1 MVVGHLSFKEF
12 PRRKLWKKSY
22 DEHQFSSV
30 QSLSHVWL
38 FVTLWTAAHQAS
50 LSITNSWSLPKLMS
64 IESVR
69 PQPSHP
75 LSSPSSPALNLS
87 QHQGLFQWV
96 SSSHQV
102 AKVLEFH
109 LDRVLKSRDIILP
122 TKVHIVK
129 AMVFPVVMYGCE
141 SWTIKKA
148 GHWKVDAFELW
159 CWRRRFRVPLTARTS
174 NQSILKEINLEYSL
188 EGLMLKLQ
196 SLSTWCK
203 EPTHWKRPWC

>member
-1 MVVGHLSFKEF
+1 MPFSHIMVLSV
-12 PRRKLWKKSY
+12 W
-22 DEHQFSSV
+22 FSSV
-30 QSLSHVWL
+30 AQPCPTLCNPMNCSMLGLPVHHQFPESTQTHVHW
-38 FVTLWTAAHQAS
+38 VSDA
-50 LSITNSWSLPKLMS
+50 I
-64 IESVR
+64 
-69 PQPSHP
+69 QPSHP
-75 LSSPSSPALNLS
+75 LSSPSPPALNLS

-148 GHWKVDAFELW
+148 EHWRIDALNSGFGEDSWESLGLQG
-159 CWRRRFRVPLTARTS
+159 VQTS
-174 NQSILKEINLEYSL
+174 QS
-188 EGLMLKLQ
+188 
-196 SLSTWCK
+196 
-203 EPTHWKRPWC
+203 